1 MSFLPWLPRHQDF
14 GGALR
19 AARALP
25 DAAGRVTATVALA
38 AYDRDA
44 IQAGRLDRVAAEGLA
59 AIGAEGLTAAS
70 LVPLRLAVLSSHS
83 VDHLVPSMRVAGLGR
98 RVALSIHVGAYGQY
112 RQALLLND
120 PELVAFAP
128 QMVLLALDSQALVPA
143 LPVTASAEE
152 AADAVAR
159 AVEDLR
165 DLWRLCR
172 ERYGAQPLQQTII
185 PQTPSVFGSYD
196 GLTPAS
202 PAALCAE
209 LNTLMRKA
217 AREDGVLL
225 LDIAWQ
231 LPPEVQGT
239 PLFDPVRWHH
249 AKQLINP
256 VFAPLHG
263 ELVARVASAVV
274 GTARKCLILDLD
286 NTLWGGVVGD
296 DGVEGLKLGQGSAE
310 GEAYLGFQRYVA
322 ALAQRGVILA
332 VCSKND
338 EAVARA
344 VFDTHPD
351 MVLACRDIA
360 CFLANWTDKATNI
373 REIARRLNIGVDSLV
388 FVDDN
393 PAERAIVRRELPQVA
408 VPELPEDSAYYAA
421 RLAAAGY
428 FEAASLTAEDLKRNQ
443 SYAMNAERAAL
454 LDAATDMTGFL
465 RSLEM
470 RMTTRSLLDGDRQ
483 RAAQLVNKSNQF
495 NLTTRRRTEQEL
507 TQVSA
512 APGTIGLTFR
522 LGDRFGDNGLISV
535 LVARRDE
542 AWPDATLLIDTWV
555 MSCRVLGRGVE
566 DAALAALV
574 AAAADRGVKALIG
587 EYRPSGRNGMV
598 QDHYAKLG
606 FAEVAPPPNA
616 EADAR
621 FWKLSVAQ
629 APAPAH
635 HIQMETTP

>member
-1 MSFLPWLPRHQDF
+1 MSFLPWLPQHQDF

-19 AARALP
+19 AARTLP
-25 DAAGRVTATVALA
+25 GAADRVAAAVALA
-38 AYDRDA
+38 GYDRDA
-44 IQAGRLDRVAAEGLA
+44 VQAGRLDRVAADGLA
-59 AIGAEGLTAAS
+59 EVGTEGAAAAGH
-70 LVPLRLAVLSSHS
+70 VPLRLAILSSHS

-98 RVALSIHVGAYGQY
+98 RVALSVHVGVYGQY
-112 RQALLLND
+112 RQALLLGD
-120 PELVAFAP
+120 PELAAFAP

-152 AADAVAR
+152 AAEAMGR

-165 DLWRLCR
+165 HLWRLCR
-172 ERYGAQPLQQTII
+172 ERYGAQPLQQTVI

-196 GLTPAS
+196 GLAPAS
-202 PAALCAE
+202 PAALCAD
-209 LNTLMRKA
+209 LNAHIRKA

-225 LDIAWQ
+225 LDVAWQ
-231 LPPEVQGT
+231 LPLEAQGA

-256 VFAPLHG
+256 LFAPLYG

-286 NTLWGGVVGD
+286 NTMWGGVVGD

-310 GEAYLGFQRYVA
+310 GEAYLAFQQYVA

-373 REIARRLNIGVDSLV
+373 REIARRLNIGLDSLV

-393 PAERAIVRRELPQVA
+393 PAEREIVRRELPQVA
-408 VPELPEDSAYYAA
+408 APELPEDSAYYAA

-428 FEAASLTAEDLKRNQ
+428 FETVSLTVEDLKRNQ

-507 TQVSA
+507 TEVGA

-522 LGDRFGDNGLISV
+522 LSDRFGDNGLISV
-535 LVARRDE
+535 LVARPDE

-566 DAALAALV
+566 DAALSALV
-574 AAAADRGVKALIG
+574 AAAAGQGVEALIG

-606 FAEVAPPPNA
+606 FTEVAPPPNA
-616 EADAR
+616 EANAR
-621 FWKLSVAQ
+621 FWRLSVAE
-629 APAPAH
+629 APAPTH